1 MARSLVR
8 SLFVA
13 VVASVFA
20 TPASSQ
26 IAWDSPSFISPVAP
40 AGLSLF
46 FLRADAE
53 RLGALGTYRHE
64 AGALGLGYR
73 FAVTEE
79 IEPEDVAI
87 AGGVDVSGFL
97 ARGIENVDLDVVWW
111 SGLGAGIGHETV
123 VSVPLGLIVGWS
135 GESDTG
141 VIFSPYGGGHVALD
155 FVSGPGDNVNFQG
168 VIDFG
173 TDIVLSSGWMIRFG
187 ATLGDREALALGFKI
202 PN

>member
-1 MARSLVR
+1 MVR
-8 SLFVA
+8 SLLVA
-13 VVASVFA
+13 LFALVLA
-20 TPASSQ
+20 TPASAQ

-53 RLGALGTYRHE
+53 RLGALGTYRHD

-79 IEPEDVAI
+79 RGPEDVAV

-97 ARGIENVDLDVVWW
+97 ARGIEDADVDVVWW
-111 SGLGAGIGHETV
+111 SGLGAGIGNETV

-155 FVSGPGDNVNFQG
+155 FVSGPGDNVDFQG
-168 VIDFG
+168 AVDLG
-173 TDIVLSSGWMIRFG
+173 TDIVLNSGWMIRFG